1 MFDFGGRYT
10 EILILVVVAIIVIG
24 PKDLPIVLRK
34 IGQFM
39 NKMRGMAR
47 EFQGHVDVAMKDAGM
62 ADIKK
67 DLQGLGTGISGAI
80 AAPQN
85 TTPVSASIAPSM
97 PQLPE
102 AQPFATATFLST
114 SDFSAYFGTSPVA
127 GETWV
132 QGRRIGPGVQPS
144 P

>member
-10 EILILVVVAIIVIG
+10 EILVLVVVAIIVIG

-67 DLQGLGTGISGAI
+67 DLQGLGSGISGAI
-80 AAPQN
+80 ATPQN
-85 TTPVSASIAPSM
+85 TTPVSPSIAPSM
-97 PQLPE
+97 PQLPDYP
-102 AQPFATATFLST
+102 AASSSSST
-114 SDFSAYFGTSPVA
+114 PDFNTYFGTSPLA

-132 QGRRIGPGVQPS
+132 QGRRVEPEAQATP
-144 P
+144 

>member
-10 EILILVVVAIIVIG
+10 EILVLVVVAIIVIG

-34 IGQFM
+34 FGQFM

-47 EFQGHVDVAMKDAGM
+47 EFQGHVDVAMKDAGLEN
-62 ADIKK
+62 IKK
-67 DLQGLGTGISGAI
+67 DLQGMSSGISGAI
-80 AAPQN
+80 SGPQN

-102 AQPFATATFLST
+102 PPSPSLN
-114 SDFSAYFGTSPVA
+114 DFNTYFGTNPA
-127 GETWV
+127 KGETWV
-132 QGRRIGPGVQPS
+132 AGRRVDAEAQPLS
-144 P
+144 